1 MQSVLSLHENSEV
14 DFFFVKNFIVPIGVM
29 ILLRYTQFIIYSN
42 FAHQKRSTD
51 LENTDFMPMKILP
64 LCTFS

>member
-1 MQSVLSLHENSEV
+1 MFI
-14 DFFFVKNFIVPIGVM
+14 DFDIPIPPNTPKL
-29 ILLRYTQFIIYSN
+29 ILEDLEELQRLYDAGDWCYFDSN

-51 LENTDFMPMKILP
+51 LESTDFMPMKILP